1 MNRNVIEIPELD
13 PEDTMPS
20 EPIVREEE
28 RTAPVQHVPVEMPV
42 GSEEY
47 EDVVE
52 KEYTADDFALDDE
65 DEIDPNSLIL
75 DLDDDGDSLDL

>member
-1 MNRNVIEIPELD
+1 M
-13 PEDTMPS
+13 
-20 EPIVREEE
+20 
-28 RTAPVQHVPVEMPV
+28 QHVPVEMPV